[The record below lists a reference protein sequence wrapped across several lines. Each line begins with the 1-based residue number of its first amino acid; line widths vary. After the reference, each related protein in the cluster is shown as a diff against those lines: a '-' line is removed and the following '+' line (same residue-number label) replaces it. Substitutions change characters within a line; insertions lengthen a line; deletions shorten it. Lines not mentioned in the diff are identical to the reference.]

1 MKLKFVVA
9 AILATSSMP
18 AMAQT
23 FTGPRIEGRA
33 AWHEMTIEA
42 SVDGQGDSDSR
53 EAVTFGAE
61 AGYDFQLGTSAV
73 VGGYVGVDFDGP
85 EACEEVF
92 GMDQACLSDSRNIT
106 VGVRA
111 GVPVASTVLLYA
123 KGGYSNMR
131 LRLDYEDFE
140 DIIDDFSDSESVNGV
155 HVGAGVELAAGP
167 NVYVKAEYVYTMYDG
182 SSDTI
187 DGAVFEADINRQQ
200 ALVGVGFRF

>member
-1 MKLKFVVA
+1 MKFKFVVA
-9 AILATSSMP
+9 AILATTSMP

-23 FTGPRIEGRA
+23 FTGPRVEGRA
-33 AWHEMTIEA
+33 AWHDVSIEA
-42 SVDGQGDSDSR
+42 SVDGEGDSVSR

-61 AGYDFQLGTSAV
+61 AGYDFQLGTSVV

-111 GVPVASTVLLYA
+111 GVPVASSVLLYA

-140 DIIDDFSDSESVNGV
+140 DIIDDFSQSENVDGV
-155 HVGAGVELAAGP
+155 HVGAGVEVAAGP
-167 NVYVKAEYVYTMYDG
+167 NLYLKGEYVYTMYNG
-182 SSDTI
+182 SSETI
-187 DGAVFEADINRQQ
+187 DGVEFAADIDRQQ

>member
-1 MKLKFVVA
+1 MKFKFVVA

-33 AWHEMTIEA
+33 AWTELSLEA
-42 SVDGQGDSDSR
+42 SVDGETGSDSR
-53 EAVTFGAE
+53 ESVGFGAE
-61 AGYDFQLGTSAV
+61 AGYDFQLGSTAV
-73 VGGYVGVDFDGP
+73 VGAYVGADFDGP

-92 GMDQACLSDSRNIT
+92 GLDEACLSDTRNIT

-123 KGGYSNMR
+123 NGGYSNMR

-140 DIIDDFSDSESVNGV
+140 DIIDDFSESEDVNGF
-155 HVGAGVELAAGP
+155 HVGAGFELAAGP
-167 NVYVKAEYVYTMYDG
+167 NVYLKGEYVYTFYDG
-182 SSDTI
+182 SSNTI
-187 DGAVFEADINRQQ
+187 DGVEFAADINRQQ
-200 ALVGVGFRF
+200 VLVGAGFRF